1 MSPIFPNARSS
12 ACARTEQVF
21 RRMTSASSSR
31 ATTAYPWAASMPRI
45 SSESRSFIWQPYV
58 WR

>member
-31 ATTAYPWAASMPRI
+31 ATTAYPWAESIPRI
-45 SSESRSFIWQPYV
+45 SSESRSFIWQP
-58 WR
+58 